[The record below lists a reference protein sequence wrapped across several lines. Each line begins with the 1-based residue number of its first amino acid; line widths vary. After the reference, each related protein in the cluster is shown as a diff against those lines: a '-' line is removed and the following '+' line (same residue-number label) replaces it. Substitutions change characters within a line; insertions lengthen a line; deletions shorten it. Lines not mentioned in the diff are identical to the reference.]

1 MYSKVKRVVWRWQLY
16 HYAKFKH
23 KYWMWDL
30 EDIVT
35 LEEKRE
41 VLRGMLE
48 EVLGIK
54 VTNSKQVRRLLNVY
68 EDMKERGL
76 ISV

>member
-1 MYSKVKRVVWRWQLY
+1 MY

-30 EDIVT
+30 EDCVT
-35 LEEKRE
+35 LEEKQNE
-41 VLRGMLE
+41 LRGRIE
-48 EVLGIK
+48 KALGVK
-54 VTNSKQVRRLLNVY
+54 VVNSRQLRRLLHVY

-76 ISV
+76 SSC